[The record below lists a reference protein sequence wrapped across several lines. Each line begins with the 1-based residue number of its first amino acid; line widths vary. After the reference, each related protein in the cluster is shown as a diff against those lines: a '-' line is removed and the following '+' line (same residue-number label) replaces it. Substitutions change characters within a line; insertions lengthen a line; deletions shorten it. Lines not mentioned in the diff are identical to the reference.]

1 MDILPEPISFEWDNG
16 NLPKNLQ
23 KHDVTYQ
30 EAEEIFS
37 NDPLIVTSDTEHSL
51 PYERRY
57 WALGRTRSNR
67 RLFAAFTIRDNKVS
81 VISVRSMTEIE
92 EEVYEEFE
100 KDS

>member
-1 MDILPEPISFEWDNG
+1 MDTLPEPLSFEWDKG

-37 NDPLIVTSDTEHSL
+37 SDPIVTTKDTQHSQ
-51 PYERRY
+51 PKERRY
-57 WALGRTRSNR
+57 WALGRTRSGR
-67 RLFAAFTIRDNKVS
+67 MLFAAFTLRNAKVR
-81 VISVRSMTEIE
+81 VISVRDMTEAE
-92 EEVYEEFE
+92 QDAYEEFE